1 MELRGTGAGTGE
13 SEASPGGQAVME
25 KGEPGRG
32 TDISTAHHHLC
43 ITVCFSDGFFFF
55 EIMKV

>member
-13 SEASPGGQAVME
+13 SEASPGGRAVME
-25 KGEPGRG
+25 AGRG

-43 ITVCFSDGFFFF
+43 IIVCSLDGFFFL
-55 EIMKV
+55 KL